1 MSKVKVE
8 GYDNLTRDT
17 RSNAIVNTSVTEY
30 QLYMQ
35 RRESRKSQSDQ
46 IKSACREINNLKCEM
61 HEIKSMLKTL
71 LDKN

>member
-30 QLYMQ
+30 QLYMP
-35 RRESRKSQSDQ
+35 RSHSRKSPSDQ
-46 IKSACREINNLKCEM
+46 IKSACREIHNLKQALR
-61 HEIKSMLKTL
+61 EIKSLIKEII
-71 LDKN
+71 K